1 MTAQRKGVLVG
12 LGVHGKR
19 WAGICRKH
27 PAVEIVAYV
36 GRSEQSRQSAAVTW
50 EIPAARMHASL
61 EQAIDA
67 AAPDFVLDVT
77 SPASHRNVALTSFAA
92 GLPVLGEKPMSDSYR
107 AAAEMVAAA
116 ERAECIHM
124 ITQQQRFAPQP
135 RLTRRMLEDGVIGE
149 PGQLD
154 ISFFVPWA
162 DKPGTHYV
170 TEPHMFLLDMGCHH
184 FDTMRYVLG
193 AEPEAVRVISW
204 NPSWGWHAGDASH
217 VAVFEFSGGLMAI
230 HRATGC
236 SNGAQ
241 TPWSGNWRLEGPSGS
256 ITWEDDRVFLSHE
269 HRAARP
275 QRAQIACPSAAPE
288 AGPVAALEEF
298 ISALDAGREPE
309 CSSRD
314 NLKTMAMTYAA
325 VRSAQQGRRV
335 CLTELALPPSVE
347 GMKR

>member
-1 MTAQRKGVLVG
+1 MTAKRRGVLVG
-12 LGVHGKR
+12 LGGHGKR
-19 WAGICRKH
+19 WAGICRQH

-36 GRSEQSRQSAAVTW
+36 GRSEQSRRRAATEW
-50 EIPAARMHASL
+50 EIPAGRLYASL
-61 EQAIDA
+61 EHAIDA

-77 SPASHRNVALTSFAA
+77 SPDSHREVALTSFAA
-92 GLPVLGEKPMSDSYR
+92 GLPVLGEKPMSDDYL
-107 AAAEMVAAA
+107 AAAEMAAAA
-116 ERAECIHM
+116 ERAGCIHM

-135 RLTRRMLEDGVIGE
+135 RLTRRLLADGVIGE

-170 TEPHMFLLDMGCHH
+170 TESDMFLLDMGCHH

-217 VAVFEFSGGLMAI
+217 VAVFEFPGGLMAI
-230 HRATGC
+230 HRAMGC

-241 TPWSGNWRLEGPSGS
+241 TPWSGNWRLEGPRGS
-256 ITWEDDRVFLSHE
+256 VTWEDDRVFVTRE
-269 HRAARP
+269 HRTPR
-275 QRAQIACPSAAPE
+275 RRREQIPCPAAAPQ
-288 AGPVAALEEF
+288 AGPAAALDEFLEALEE
-298 ISALDAGREPE
+298 GRAPE

-335 CLTELALPPSVE
+335 SLSELGATPRRSGVE
-347 GMKR
+347 